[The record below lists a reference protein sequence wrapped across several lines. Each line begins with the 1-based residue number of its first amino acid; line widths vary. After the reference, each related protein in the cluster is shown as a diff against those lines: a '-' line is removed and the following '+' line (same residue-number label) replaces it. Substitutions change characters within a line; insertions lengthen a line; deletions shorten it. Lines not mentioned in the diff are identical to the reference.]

1 MSILVPAASRLHGV
15 NMSKQRV
22 LGTASA
28 ALLLAL
34 TACSPSTGQGQSPTA
49 NPPATV
55 AAEPQAITPPTT
67 PVRGPSDPPTASAP
81 PDKAPTP
88 TEEKATSPVTQSE
101 VSVRSENGAGVPLTM
116 YYIAVEDGGASGA
129 EIGCRDSLVATYT
142 EPVKTNDQVQASIEH
157 LLADGDRLHGSSGL
171 YNALHE
177 SALTFERARI
187 DGDTVTVHLSGE
199 LKSGGSCDDPR
210 VEWQLRQT
218 AATAAGVG
226 EAIILV
232 NGIRIEDYL
241 SGRGPAAPKAP
252 AAEAAITVPLTIY
265 YIGLAGEETSGG
277 GIGCGD
283 SLIATLTQPVTFT
296 DQLGASITHLLAN
309 KQEFLGES
317 GLYNALNSSALSYQG
332 SSYDGDTVTVKLSG
346 SVTVGGT
353 CDGPRIEAQ
362 LEQTAATAAG
372 VAEAVVLVNGIP
384 IEKLLD
390 VK

>member
-1 MSILVPAASRLHGV
+1 
-15 NMSKQRV
+15 
-22 LGTASA
+22 
-28 ALLLAL
+28 
-34 TACSPSTGQGQSPTA
+34 
-49 NPPATV
+49 
-55 AAEPQAITPPTT
+55 
-67 PVRGPSDPPTASAP
+67 
-81 PDKAPTP
+81 
-88 TEEKATSPVTQSE
+88 
-101 VSVRSENGAGVPLTM
+101 M
-116 YYIAVEDGGASGA
+116 YYIAVEDGGVAGV
-129 EIGCRDSLVATYT
+129 EIGCRDSLVAAST
-142 EPVKTNDQVQASIEH
+142 EPVKTQDQLKASMER
-157 LLADGDRLHGSSGL
+157 LLGDRDRLQGSSGL

-177 SALTFERARI
+177 SALTYDRARI
-187 DGDTVTVHLSGE
+187 DGDTVTIYLSGE
-199 LKSGGSCDDPR
+199 LKSAGSCDDPR
-210 VEWQLRQT
+210 IEWQLKQT

-241 SGRGPAAPKAP
+241 SGRGPAVPEAPAP
-252 AAEAAITVPLTIY
+252 AAQAPITVPLTVY

-283 SLIATLTQPVTFT
+283 SLIAVNTQPVTFT

-317 GLYNALNSSALSYQG
+317 GLYNALGSSALSYQ
-332 SSYDGDTVTVKLSG
+332 SSTRDGDTVTVNLSG
-346 SVTVGGT
+346 SVTVGGI

>member
-1 MSILVPAASRLHGV
+1 
-15 NMSKQRV
+15 MSKQRV

-34 TACSPSTGQGQSPTA
+34 TACSPPTGQGQSPTA

-55 AAEPQAITPPTT
+55 AAEPQAIAPPTT
-67 PVRGPSDPPTASAP
+67 PASGPAAPPAASAP
-81 PDKAPTP
+81 PVKAPAP
-88 TEEKATSPVTQSE
+88 MEETAAAPVAQPE
-101 VSVRSENGAGVPLTM
+101 VSVRSENGAGVPFTL
-116 YYIAVEDGGASGA
+116 YYIAVEDGGVSGA

-142 EPVKTNDQVQASIEH
+142 EPVKTQDQVQASIER
-157 LLADGDRLHGSSGL
+157 LLADRDRLHGSSGL

-187 DGDTVTVHLSGE
+187 DGDTVTVHLSGD

-241 SGRGPAAPKAP
+241 SGRGPAVPEAPAP
-252 AAEAAITVPLTIY
+252 AAQAPITVPLTVY
-265 YIGLAGEETSGG
+265 YIGLAGEETSGS

-283 SLIATLTQPVTFT
+283 SLVATLTQPVTFT

-309 KQEFLGES
+309 RQEFLGES

-332 SSYDGDTVTVKLSG
+332 STQDGDTVIVNLSG

-372 VAEAVVLVNGIP
+372 VADAVVLVNGIP
-384 IEKLLD
+384 IEKLVD